1 MELFSYGH
9 NNTVFDGFRNYNIDY
24 FNAMREEY
32 IFDKKLKACYRIWRS
47 KHSKRTSEDNNEWMT
62 LTFDTNLSPDFSFQ
76 HVDMK
81 TGEAF
86 SIYLVETEQRHYGN
100 TMLTVQIQHID
111 AQQRLF
117 ENRECRYIKTL
128 AGTVAKRLA
137 FYKEQFDALCAEYFA
152 AFQKDGFSV
161 IKEHII
167 ENLAAYVLTGLERRN
182 ALVYAYTPAGAISE
196 VLVAFSALNGD
207 CLVDQAQIDG
217 SSGHLYERR
226 DQRYQ
231 DLVAPYLPAEQT
243 EALDRL
249 MDFIER
255 NKDTWHNLFAQ
266 FSTIHGGNGKIAL
279 TKLRNDLQALGL

>member
-9 NNTVFDGFRNYNIDY
+9 NNMVFDGFRSHNIDY
-24 FNAMREEY
+24 FNAKREEY
-32 IFDKKLKACYRIWRS
+32 IFDKKLRACYRVWRS
-47 KHSKRTSEDNNEWMT
+47 KNSKRTSEDNNEWMT

-137 FYKEQFDALCAEYFA
+137 F
-152 AFQKDGFSV
+152 
-161 IKEHII
+161 
-167 ENLAAYVLTGLERRN
+167 
-182 ALVYAYTPAGAISE
+182 
-196 VLVAFSALNGD
+196 SALNGD

-217 SSGHLYERR
+217 SPGHLYERR
-226 DQRYQ
+226 DQRFQ

-255 NKDTWHNLFAQ
+255 NKDTWHNLFTQ
-266 FSTIHGGNGKIAL
+266 FSTIHGGNGKIVL
-279 TKLRNDLQALGL
+279 NKLRHDLQALGL